1 MAKTEMI
8 YENLLPHSISEIS
21 LLHRKIGVHTSLTFS
36 TKKWTIRKIWCPCL
50 EKPNRTI
57 DAWFFGGE
65 GNDLSNDHHN
75 SIENV
80 IKNFSFFCAFMDSL
94 LGHHMPNVYIT
105 YCRPLSRQFMQ
116 IDYDNRARNADF
128 ASNMSFAFFSMDHSE
143 QNVFKESHF
152 QFYYRFCLSVL
163 YWCQRPVSCSASAFP
178 ARFAVDSYLAF
189 SMTIFNCRFLATDLV
204 NQFVSTC
211 S

>member
-1 MAKTEMI
+1 MCILAS
-8 YENLLPHSISEIS
+8 LSLPKNGRLE
-21 LLHRKIGVHTSLTFS
+21 KYGVHVW
-36 TKKWTIRKIWCPCL
+36 K
-50 EKPNRTI
+50 NRTEQLMH
-57 DAWFFGGE
+57 DFFGGE

-105 YCRPLSRQFMQ
+105 YCRRPLSRQFMQ

-163 YWCQRPVSCSASAFP
+163 YWCQRPVSCSASLFP

>member
-143 QNVFKESHF
+143 QNSKRVISNFSTGFVFLCYIGVKDRLVVPLRYFLRVLPLIHTLLSLW
-152 QFYYRFCLSVL
+152 QFLIV
-163 YWCQRPVSCSASAFP
+163 VSS
-178 ARFAVDSYLAF
+178 RQ
-189 SMTIFNCRFLATDLV
+189 T
-204 NQFVSTC
+204 
-211 S
+211 

>member
-21 LLHRKIGVHTSLTFS
+21 LLHWKIGVHTSLTFS

-80 IKNFSFFCAFMDSL
+80 IKNFSFFCAFMNSL

-105 YCRPLSRQFMQ
+105 YCRRPLSRQFMQ

-128 ASNMSFAFFSMDHSE
+128 ASNMSFAFFFGP
-143 QNVFKESHF
+143 QWAKCIQRESF
-152 QFYYRFCLSVL
+152 PILVQVLSL
-163 YWCQRPVSCSASAFP
+163 CAILVSK
-178 ARFAVDSYLAF
+178 
-189 SMTIFNCRFLATDLV
+189 TG
-204 NQFVSTC
+204 
-211 S
+211 